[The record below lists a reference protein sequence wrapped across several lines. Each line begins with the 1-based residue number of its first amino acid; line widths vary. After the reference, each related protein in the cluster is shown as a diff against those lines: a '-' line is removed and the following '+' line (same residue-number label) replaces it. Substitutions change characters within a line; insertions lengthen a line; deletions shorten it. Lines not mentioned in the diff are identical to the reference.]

1 MSDGRL
7 SLPTSGGFHGGLY
20 SITAQGQQA
29 ALVEDR
35 PVNPPIRYTR
45 HHPITE
51 VFFDGYVDS
60 SELDYSL
67 GWLKSSMI
75 PLAESFQSLLRA
87 SGSCCCPLEL
97 LSGME

>member
-1 MSDGRL
+1 M
-7 SLPTSGGFHGGLY
+7 
-20 SITAQGQQA
+20 
-29 ALVEDR
+29 EDK

-60 SELDYSL
+60 SELGCSL

-75 PLAESFQSLLRA
+75 PLAESFQNLLRA
-87 SGSCCCPLEL
+87 SESCCCPLEL
-97 LSGME
+97 PSGME

>member
-1 MSDGRL
+1 M
-7 SLPTSGGFHGGLY
+7 
-20 SITAQGQQA
+20 
-29 ALVEDR
+29 
-35 PVNPPIRYTR
+35 NPPIRYTR

-67 GWLKSSMI
+67 GWPKFSMT
-75 PLAESFQSLLRA
+75 PLAGSLQSLLRA
-87 SGSCCCPLEL
+87 FESCFLLEL